1 MSTHIGQIIFRDEL
15 LTFIRPLMEHVGLDP
30 KDLHSMLVYR
40 DRVEFD
46 LLGVNDMTFV
56 HVRVTDRPD
65 EPTPIVD
72 TIRDRDSQSPDQGGS
87 NA

>member
-1 MSTHIGQIIFRDEL
+1 MSTHIGQVIFRDEL

-56 HVRVTDRPD
+56 HVRVTDRPP
-65 EPTPIVD
+65 EPTPITDKLV
-72 TIRDRDSQSPDQGGS
+72 RDRDQEPTDG
-87 NA
+87 